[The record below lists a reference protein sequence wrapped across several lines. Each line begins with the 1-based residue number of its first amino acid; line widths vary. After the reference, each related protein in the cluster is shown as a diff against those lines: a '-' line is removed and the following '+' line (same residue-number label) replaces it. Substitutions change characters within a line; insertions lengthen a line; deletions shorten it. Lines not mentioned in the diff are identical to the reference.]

1 MSCEYNIFCDNFQP
15 VLKTEL
21 PVGNILFCSVFVHSM
36 DENTAPYV
44 PYIYIHS
51 DGTVRDAQPAKVVSS
66 CNLDI
71 YNFPFDVQNCTLT
84 FNSYLHYG
92 EKQTAVSKEEKL
104 EKSNL

>member
-1 MSCEYNIFCDNFQP
+1 
-15 VLKTEL
+15 
-21 PVGNILFCSVFVHSM
+21 M

-104 EKSNL
+104 

>member
-1 MSCEYNIFCDNFQP
+1 
-15 VLKTEL
+15 
-21 PVGNILFCSVFVHSM
+21 M